1 MKHIFKS
8 KKAVGITS
16 LVLATSVVLGT
27 IAINRSKNGGVSI
40 GVPTV
45 NADGAYL
52 SYDSASLVNYSSVL
66 GRAIDFGIVT
76 NRLEQRNHMETTYA
90 TNDFYNQKND
100 NCDVD
105 LAGDAPAQFIIASI
119 SGGKAR
125 FGYTYGAKNG
135 YQTAPSMQFVIDT
148 TPDLAT
154 SDSFTYD
161 AGSFKGE
168 ALYRTFSET
177 ELNQNVNSM
186 IAHFKD
192 ESDKMLQHAAFNG
205 DDVAD
210 FSTGKAVL
218 DFTDACYKDCTLYV
232 NVEPGSRLERA
243 IQQTEDLHIIK
254 DPSTVIVFNIK
265 NTDSIKL
272 AKYLVTS
279 DGKEMDTYTDHSGND
294 TQKNKDIDALITRK
308 IIWNIPYA
316 KTVSYDTTAGL
327 FLVPNPDT
335 VGTVTTSSAGWIAAA
350 GTTVVK
356 GGEFHYIFHDRTE
369 DANTPDTSFMHF
381 AMRKAFV
388 EEGTP
393 ADQIKNN
400 ELTNIHVGAG
410 EYTFSIKE
418 TDSNYVPLTT
428 AGAFTDEKSTDAY
441 GKVEF
446 DSISETVRDVD
457 PYNGKH
463 RYFVITEN
471 SMANGVDGH
480 ISKSNG
486 EIRIDVLVT
495 NVNGIIHYQVSSWK
509 YADSADLSDSG
520 IIARNSNV
528 DMSGTEFSLGGFYNY
543 YELKYA
549 KMSVT
554 KNVDVTGT
562 DDFPADQK
570 FKFALK
576 IDGKYVQNEQGEL
589 GLTPHYFEVTRNQKI
604 DFSHLIPGTYTIEE
618 DPDDIQGFT
627 FLSKEVKVGSSTM
640 ANDQVVLGD
649 DDDVEATLVNKYQKV
664 DIDGKFSLNIK
675 KNVDVHFPPGLP
687 RNMSDFEG
695 KEFRFTVKK
704 GDQYVQDKNGTL
716 GYQEHVFTINY
727 DTSAHG
733 PNATENMFTI
743 YGLDPNATYT
753 VTEIR
758 DKNYT
763 GDNAYVTMPG
773 YTYTSNANET
783 AKNVT
788 LDQDGKKV
796 DIINKY
802 DVQKGKLTVN
812 KSFTLTNDNNE
823 NGSGT
828 VDTTKL
834 TNLDNLK
841 FTILGPLGYT
851 KTLTYADITAGRNV
865 LNDVPAG
872 KYTIIEE
879 NASETSGGNYTF
891 VRYTYAGSNGS
902 NIVADGENK
911 TITVYNQ
918 YRENYST
925 TEKGNISIE
934 KNMDGTSAP
943 NGMVF
948 NFTIKNDLGEYCRFD
963 ANGNFVEFT
972 STKSYA
978 ALTFNGNPYYAQ
990 TTFRGIP
997 AGTYTVEEEP
1007 TQAQQELDGM
1017 NLKVEYMI
1025 SGANTQTLKLGA
1037 YETKQVQV
1045 KNYYREYML
1054 EVEKLVTGD
1063 IPYDYSQYDMEYSF
1077 VIKKGTQY
1085 VQSNGGLNGQEYV
1098 FKIKPNQKMQIP
1110 ISDPGDYQV
1119 IETTTEP
1126 ENSLFILTTTY
1137 STVDGEF
1144 TVDQTNKTGSVVI
1157 HNEYTYKN
1165 KGSLVVKK
1173 EVADP
1178 TNHAPSGT
1186 EFTVGVKINHTASF
1200 DVLFPDG
1207 TTQRVAFEKGVVK
1220 EFTLKD
1226 GESIEILGLY
1236 AGTEYEITESSIP
1249 TGFSLDGIVYG
1260 NTDKKITKDTQ
1271 DLVTVN
1277 NTYDYQEYFSLSV
1290 EKNWNDANNQDGKR
1304 PASVTVEL
1312 TQDGIVID
1320 TVTLSESNN
1329 WKYTASNLPKYNGSA
1344 EYVYEWK
1351 EAAVA
1356 NYTTTYSPTAPVADG
1371 TTTITNSYTPETT
1384 SATVKKDWADFNNA
1398 AGKRPTE
1405 LVMTLSNGQT
1415 VTLNEGNN
1423 WEATITGL
1431 PKYANGVLIDYT
1443 WTEAA
1448 MLSGYSQ
1455 TDYKQTSSATGTYT
1469 TITNKY
1475 DISSEKTTMKVTK
1488 IWNDANNQDGL
1499 RPENLTVI
1507 LRKNNTDF
1515 MTVTL
1520 NESNNWSA
1528 TLDTLAKFDDQGA
1541 LITYEWVE
1549 PAVTGYTSVSSGTVA
1564 DRVFTN
1570 THAPEKISLS
1580 VEKDWDDNNNQDGIR
1595 PASITVNLKNG
1606 STVVATL
1613 TLDDSNNWKGSVQN
1627 LDKYAAGK
1635 EITYEWEEVSV
1646 TGYTTTTTSETNG
1659 VTTITNK
1666 HVPETTSVSV
1676 TKNWNDSNDQDGI
1689 RPASINVV
1697 LKKDGQPYNTIE
1709 LNEGNSWTY
1718 SRTDL
1723 PKYESG
1729 ALISYSW
1736 EEVSVSEYTSTKT
1749 GDVSS
1754 TTFTN
1759 THETQKVSLTV
1770 EKKWVDRDNML
1781 NTRPSSVEVTLYAD
1795 NNPIK
1800 TINLDASNFWKY
1812 TEADLPVNENGNPI
1826 TYRWEE
1832 TVPTGYSMSSSVDA
1846 TGLVT
1851 TITNTYDFTVE
1862 RTTAKVT
1869 KAWDDNNN
1877 QDGKRPTSVEVQLQQ
1892 NGNAYGN
1899 VITLYDSSNWTYTES
1914 DLPKYDV
1921 DGNEYVYTWEEVSV
1935 PTGYTLSDNTTTG
1948 TETTLT
1954 NSRAPETVDLKIT
1967 KKWVDADNKLSKR
1980 PDEITVNL
1988 LVDGTAARS
1997 VELKASENWTTE
2009 VTGLAKYSNGT
2020 EIVYTWEEVVPTGYT
2035 AAYTGN
2041 GTVDALITNS
2051 FDFAS
2056 VRTDATVIK
2065 VWDDNINQD
2074 GIRPTSLEVKLLAD
2088 GVDTGDRV
2096 VLEEATGW
2104 EDTIY
2109 DLAMYKAD
2117 GTKIVYS
2124 WEEVSVPTGYT
2135 ISSSSTIGD
2144 VTTITNTH
2152 KPEETSVKV
2161 IKDWADFNNK
2171 LGKRPGVVWVELLAD
2186 GTSFDYEA
2194 LDDSNSWTYEWT
2206 HLDKYDNGQLIVYE
2220 VVEPNVPLNY
2230 AASYDVNGNVTTIT
2244 NTVDT
2249 TVDKTSATVKKVWND
2264 SSNQDGK
2271 RPATLE
2277 VKLLADGVATGDSVI
2292 LSEANNWTDTIQ
2304 DLTKYNTNGDEIVYT
2319 WLEESVAGYTGSANT
2334 NGTDTTITNSYTT
2347 ETVSLKITK
2356 TWSDNNNVT
2365 GNRPTTVDVE
2375 LLVNGT
2381 PGRTVTLAE
2390 ADGWKT
2396 EVTGLAKYSN
2406 GTEIVYEWQEVVPAG
2421 YTASYAGNGTA
2432 DATITNSYDFS
2443 NEKTTAKVTKVWDD
2457 SNNNDG
2463 KRPATLD
2470 VQLLQDG
2477 NAYGAVVTLDEN
2489 SGWTFEKTDLPKY
2502 DADGNLYKYTWEEV
2516 SVPADYQMISN
2527 TTNGTETTITNAHK
2541 VELTSLS
2548 VKKTWV
2554 NTGSSSA
2561 QPTSVTVDL
2570 FNGTTKVG
2578 TVTLSDANNW
2588 EDKIEDLPV
2597 YENGSK
2603 ITYEWKEQVPA
2614 NYTDTYADNGSALT
2628 TITNTYDFSTERT
2641 TAKVTKV
2648 WDDSN
2653 NNDGKRPTELEVQLY
2668 QNGVACGSSVMLTSA
2683 SGWTYE
2689 KTDLPKY
2696 DASGNEYAYTWE
2708 EVSVPTDYNQI
2719 SNTTN
2724 GTETTIK
2731 NAHTV
2736 ETVDMKVTK
2745 AWSDFNNKF
2754 NKRPTSVSVNFLANN
2769 QVIYTFELSD
2779 ANNWTYEMNDLDVYF
2794 NGTKI
2799 VYEFQE
2805 DEPTDYNA
2813 TYTVNGNTT
2822 TITNTIDTSTERTT
2836 AKVTKVWNDSN
2847 NQDGKRPALLDVQLL
2862 QNGVAFGSSVT
2873 LNASDNW
2880 TYTATDLPKVDG
2892 NGNEYA
2898 YTWEEVSVPTGYT
2911 LADNTT
2917 NGSETTLTNSYV
2929 TETVS
2934 LKITKTWSDNNNV
2947 AGNRPATVDVKLLI
2961 NGTAG
2966 RTVTLTAAEGWTTEV
2981 TGLAKYSNG
2990 RLISYTWEEVAPSNY
3005 TPAYTGNGTADA
3017 TITNS
3022 YDFSSEKTTAKVTKV
3037 WTDSNNQDG
3046 KRPDTL
3052 DVQLLQNGNA
3062 YGNAVTLKATDN
3074 WTYEEAN
3081 LPKYDA
3087 TGTLYSYTWEEV
3099 TVPTGYTQ
3107 SGNTTSGTET
3117 TITNAHTVEKT
3128 TLSVTKTWVN
3138 TGNSSAQPASVDV
3151 DLYKGS
3157 SKIGTV
3163 TLDAS
3168 NNWTESIDNLPVN
3181 ENGAKITYEWKEQV
3195 PAGYKATYATSG
3207 TTTTITNT
3215 FDLSSEKT
3223 TAKVTKVWSD
3233 SNNQDGKRPSAVKVQ
3248 LMQGNSAYGNAITL
3262 DANNNWTY
3270 EETNLPKYDASG
3282 NAYTYTW
3289 DEVNVPAGYTKS
3301 ISTSG
3306 TETTITNS
3314 HTAET
3319 TAMTVKKNWVN
3330 TGNSGS
3336 QPTSVTV
3343 DLLNGSTKVGSV
3355 TLSAANNWE
3364 DKIEN
3369 LPVYAA
3375 GTKINYEW
3383 KEQVPANY
3391 TDTYSGNGTASTT
3404 ITNTYNFSNE
3414 KTTAKVLKVWDD
3426 DNNRDAI
3433 RPNELEVQLYQ
3444 DNVACGSSVMLTA
3457 ASGWTY
3463 EKTDLPKYDAS
3474 GNEYAYTWE
3483 EVTAPTGYTQKSNTT
3498 SGTVTTI
3505 TNAHT
3510 IETTKLTVKKA
3521 WVNTG
3526 SSSAQPTS
3534 VTVDLY
3540 TGSTKVGSVTLDDQ
3554 NNWTDSIDNLPVNEN
3569 GQPITYEWKEQV
3581 PANYTASSATSGST
3595 TTITNTF
3602 DISSEKTEATVKKVW
3617 DDSNN
3622 QDGKRPTEVTV
3633 RLLRNGTALGGDI
3646 LLNDANNW
3654 EYKAENLDKHDA
3666 SGNLYTYTWE
3676 EDAVSGYSASQS
3688 VSGTVTTI
3696 TNKHETEKKT
3706 LTVEKIWDD
3715 ANNVAG
3721 ARPADI
3727 VMTLSTGGSVTLSE
3741 QNGWTA
3747 SVSVPVYA
3755 NGVEIAYSWSE
3766 GTMPAGYS
3774 KESCVVNGNKTTFT
3788 NKFDLSTVKTSVT
3801 VEKVWDDNNDT
3812 AGARPT
3818 ELIVTLS
3825 DGTQTVDQATLN
3837 DANGWKYTSN
3847 DLAKYDASG
3856 NEITYTWSEG
3866 TMPAGYS
3873 LSGTSVNGDVTTFT
3887 NTYTAP
3893 VQVKGSLKIEKALGA
3908 DAPASAATKAY
3919 HFTVTCPDG
3928 STIPVEIVGASY
3940 VELNDLT
3947 LGDYKITEDE
3957 ADAKISGYDLSVLN
3971 NDAVVTLADAT
3982 QKSVTITN
3990 NYTQQATTP
3999 NPTTPNPS
4007 TTTPSGS
4014 KTIQDASSESSTE
4027 TEPSEQ
4033 PSETTTTPTPTK
4045 EIASVTIDDKPVKPE
4060 DFEKKPDGSIELKPE
4075 TIDELTLGV
4084 HRMKITYTD
4093 GSTITVEFEVVSSAT
4108 RPGGKTVV
4116 KTGDTGSDRTPVVAF
4131 LFIIVAAAALVI
4143 LRRRTKKEKENE
4155 I

>member
-1 MKHIFKS
+1 
-8 KKAVGITS
+8 
-16 LVLATSVVLGT
+16 
-27 IAINRSKNGGVSI
+27 
-40 GVPTV
+40 
-45 NADGAYL
+45 
-52 SYDSASLVNYSSVL
+52 
-66 GRAIDFGIVT
+66 
-76 NRLEQRNHMETTYA
+76 
-90 TNDFYNQKND
+90 
-100 NCDVD
+100 
-105 LAGDAPAQFIIASI
+105 
-119 SGGKAR
+119 
-125 FGYTYGAKNG
+125 
-135 YQTAPSMQFVIDT
+135 
-148 TPDLAT
+148 
-154 SDSFTYD
+154 
-161 AGSFKGE
+161 
-168 ALYRTFSET
+168 
-177 ELNQNVNSM
+177 M
-186 IAHFKD
+186 IQHFKD
-192 ESDKMLQHAAFNG
+192 ESDKMLQHVAFEG
-205 DDVAD
+205 DDVFDASTGAID
-210 FSTGKAVL
+210 FS
-218 DFTDACYKDCTLYV
+218 DECYKNTTLYI
-232 NVEPGSRLERA
+232 NVQPGSRLESA
-243 IQQTEDLHIIK
+243 IQATEGLNIIK
-254 DPSTVIVFNIK
+254 DPSTVVVFNIL
-265 NTDSIKL
+265 NTDYIKL
-272 AKYLVTS
+272 AKYKVTS
-279 DGKEMDTYTDHSGND
+279 DSMTMDTYTDHSGND
-294 TQKNKDIDALITRK
+294 TEKNKNIDKYITRK
-308 IIWNIPYA
+308 IIWNVPYA
-316 KTVSYDTTAGL
+316 KSVDYDTTAGL

-335 VGTVTTSSAGWIAAA
+335 TGTVTTSSAGWIAAA

-393 ADQIKNN
+393 AAQIKNN
-400 ELTNIHVGAG
+400 EIKNIHAG
-410 EYTFSIKE
+410 EGQYTFTIKE
-418 TDSNYVPLTT
+418 TDSNYQPLTVD
-428 AGAFTDEKSTDAY
+428 GAFTDVKSTDAN

-446 DSISETVRDVD
+446 KSISETVRDVD

-471 SMANGVDGH
+471 SMAAGVDSH
-480 ISKSNG
+480 ITKSNG

-509 YADSADLSDSG
+509 YADASDLSNSG
-520 IIARNSNV
+520 IIATNNGV

-543 YELKYA
+543 YNIEYA

-554 KNVDVTGT
+554 KNVDVTGNGT
-562 DDFPADQK
+562 FPSDEE
-570 FKFALK
+570 FEFALEK
-576 IDGKYVQNEQGEL
+576 DGAYVQDLNGTMGLEKKYFKIKNGE
-589 GLTPHYFEVTRNQKI
+589 TV
-604 DFSHLIPGTYTIEE
+604 DFDHLIPGTYTIEE
-618 DPDDIQGFT
+618 LTDDVRGFT
-627 FLSKEVKVGSSTM
+627 FLSKEVQVGGSVM
-640 ANDQVVLGD
+640 ASDKVVLGD
-649 DDDVEATLVNKYQKV
+649 NDDVDATLVNKFQTIDV
-664 DIDGKFSLNIK
+664 DGKFSLNIK
-675 KNVDVHFPPGLP
+675 KNVDVKFPAGMIKPGQQKDL
-687 RNMSDFEG
+687 SDFEG

-716 GYQEHVFTINY
+716 GSQEHVFTISY
-727 DTSAHG
+727 DTSAQG
-733 PNATENMFTI
+733 PGATENMFTI

-753 VTEIR
+753 VTEVR

-763 GDNAYVTMPG
+763 GDDAYVAMPG
-773 YTYTSNANET
+773 YTFTSRADET
-783 AKNVT
+783 TKNVT
-788 LDQDGKKV
+788 LDKDGKNV

-828 VDTTKL
+828 VDTRKL

-851 KTLTYADITAGRNV
+851 KTLTYEDITAGRNV
-865 LNDVPAG
+865 LDNVPAG

-879 NASETSGGNYTF
+879 NANATSGGNYTF

-902 NIVADGENK
+902 NSVADGENK

-925 TEKGNISIE
+925 TATGNISIE
-934 KNMDGTSAP
+934 KQMDGAVAP
-943 NGMVF
+943 NGTVF

-963 ANGNFVEFT
+963 ASGNFVEFT

-990 TTFRGIP
+990 TMFRGIP

-1007 TQAQQELDGM
+1007 TNAQKQINGK
-1017 NLKVEYMI
+1017 NLKIEYMI
-1025 SGANTQTLKLGA
+1025 SGANTQTLKLSA
-1037 YETKQVQV
+1037 YDTKQIQV

-1063 IPYDYSQYDMEYSF
+1063 IPYDYSQYDMQYEF
-1077 VIKKGTQY
+1077 VVKRGTQY
-1085 VQSNGGLNGQEYV
+1085 VQSNGGLSGQEYV
-1098 FKIKPNQKMQIP
+1098 FKIKPNQSMQIP
-1110 ISDPGDYQV
+1110 LAEPGNYQL
-1119 IETTTEP
+1119 IETTTES
-1126 ENSLFILTTTY
+1126 ENSLFTLTTTY

-1144 TVDQTNKTGSVVI
+1144 TVDQTNKTASVII
-1157 HNEYTYKN
+1157 HNDYTYKN

-1207 TTQRVAFEKGVVK
+1207 TTQRVAFEKDVVK

-1249 TGFSLDGIVYG
+1249 TGFSLNGIAYG
-1260 NTDKKITKDTQ
+1260 NTEQKIAKDTQ

-1290 EKNWNDANNQDGKR
+1290 EKNWNDSNNQDGKR
-1304 PASVTVEL
+1304 PASVDVVL
-1312 TQDGIVID
+1312 KQDGIVID
-1320 TVTLSESNN
+1320 SVTLDESNN

-1344 EYVYEWK
+1344 EYVYEW
-1351 EAAVA
+1351 EETAVA
-1356 NYTTTYSPTAPVADG
+1356 NYTTTYSPAAPVADG
-1371 TTTITNSYTPETT
+1371 TTTITNSYTTETT
-1384 SATVKKDWADFNNA
+1384 SATVKKDWKDFDNA

-1405 LVMTLSNGQT
+1405 IVMTLSDGQT
-1415 VTLNEGNN
+1415 VKLNAGNN

-1431 PKYANGVLIDYT
+1431 PKYANGVLITYS
-1443 WTEAA
+1443 WTEGSMPA
-1448 MLSGYSQ
+1448 GYTQ
-1455 TDYKQTSSATGTYT
+1455 TGYKQTSSATGTYT
-1469 TITNKY
+1469 TITNSY
-1475 DISSEKTTMKVTK
+1475 DITSEKTTMKVTK
-1488 IWNDANNQDGL
+1488 VWNDANNQDGL

-1520 NESNNWSA
+1520 NEGNNWSA

-1541 LITYEWVE
+1541 LIKYEWVE
-1549 PAVTGYTSVSSGTVA
+1549 PSVAGYTSEASGTAA

-1580 VEKDWDDNNNQDGIR
+1580 VEKIWDDNNNQDGIR
-1595 PASITVNLKNG
+1595 PASISVVLKNG
-1606 STVVATL
+1606 TTVVDTL
-1613 TLDDSNNWKGSVQN
+1613 TLEDSNDWKGSVTG
-1627 LDKYAAGK
+1627 LDKYAGGQVIA
-1635 EITYEWEEVSV
+1635 YEWEEVSV
-1646 TGYTTTTTSETNG
+1646 TGYTTSTTEASG
-1659 VTTITNK
+1659 LTTITNK

-1676 TKNWNDSNDQDGI
+1676 TKDWNDSNDQDGL
-1689 RPASINVV
+1689 RPIEINVV
-1697 LKKDGQPYNTIE
+1697 LKKDGADYDTIK
-1709 LNEGNSWTY
+1709 LNAGNSWTY

-1723 PKYESG
+1723 PKYENG
-1729 ALISYSW
+1729 ALIVYSW
-1736 EEVSVSEYTSTKT
+1736 EEVSVSEYTSAKT

-1781 NTRPSSVEVTLYAD
+1781 NTRPASVEVTLYA
-1795 NNPIK
+1795 NNVAKK
-1800 TINLDASNFWKY
+1800 TVTLNSGNSWKY
-1812 TEADLPVNENGNPI
+1812 TEDDLPVNEGGKPI

-1832 TVPTGYSMSSSVDA
+1832 TIPAGYSMSSAVDS

-1851 TITNTYDFTVE
+1851 TITNSYDFTVE

-1877 QDGKRPTSVEVQLQQ
+1877 QDGKRPTSVEVQLLQD
-1892 NGNAYGN
+1892 NVPYGQP
-1899 VITLYDSSNWTYTES
+1899 VTLTSTGLWTATET

-1921 DGNEYVYTWEEVSV
+1921 DGNEYKYTWEEVTA
-1935 PTGYTLSDNTTTG
+1935 PTGYTVSDNTTTG
-1948 TETTLT
+1948 TETTIT
-1954 NSRAPETVDLKIT
+1954 NTRAPETVDLKIT

-1980 PDEITVNL
+1980 PDKITVNL

-2035 AAYTGN
+2035 AAYTAN
-2041 GTVDALITNS
+2041 GTADATITNS
-2051 FDFAS
+2051 YNFTAEKTEAS
-2056 VRTDATVIK
+2056 VKKSWNDAN
-2065 VWDDNINQD
+2065 DQD
-2074 GIRPTSLEVKLLAD
+2074 GVRPAAVEVKLLAD
-2088 GVDTGDRV
+2088 GVATGDSV
-2096 VLEEATGW
+2096 TLDASNNW
-2104 EDTIY
+2104 EDKIENLT
-2109 DLAMYKAD
+2109 MYKAD
-2117 GTKIVYS
+2117 GTPIVYT
-2124 WEEVSVPTGYT
+2124 WEEEAVNGYT
-2135 ISSSSTIGD
+2135 PSVSKSGT

-2152 KPEETSVKV
+2152 ATEETSVKV
-2161 IKDWADFNNK
+2161 IKDWVDFNDK
-2171 LGKRPGVVWVELLAD
+2171 LSKRPASVTVDLLAD
-2186 GTSFDYEA
+2186 GQVIDTVTLESG
-2194 LDDSNSWTYEWT
+2194 NSWGYTWT
-2206 HLDKYDNGQLIVYE
+2206 QLDANKAGRKIVYT
-2220 VVEPNVPLNY
+2220 VEEQVPSGYN
-2230 AASYDVNGNVTTIT
+2230 AAYTNNGTEFTIT
-2244 NTVDT
+2244 NTIDT
-2249 TVDKTSATVKKVWND
+2249 TLDTTSATVTKVWDD
-2264 SSNQDGK
+2264 SNNQDGK

-2277 VKLLADGVATGDSVI
+2277 VKLLADGVATGEKVT
-2292 LSEANNWTDTIQ
+2292 LSEGNNWSDTITG
-2304 DLTKYNTNGDEIVYT
+2304 LAKFNANCDEIVYS
-2319 WLEESVAGYTGSANT
+2319 WLEEGVTGYTGVSQT
-2334 NGTDTTITNSYTT
+2334 NGTDTTITNSYKT

-2356 TWSDNNNVT
+2356 SWSDNNNVT
-2365 GNRPTTVDVE
+2365 GNRPATVDVK
-2375 LLVNGT
+2375 LLVDGVA
-2381 PGRTVTLAE
+2381 GRTVTLKAAE
-2390 ADGWKT
+2390 GWTT

-2406 GTEIVYEWQEVVPAG
+2406 GKEISYTWEEVVPAN
-2421 YTASYAGNGTA
+2421 YNVSYNGNGTA

-2443 NEKTTAKVTKVWDD
+2443 SEKTTAKVTKVWTD
-2457 SNNNDG
+2457 SNNQDG
-2463 KRPATLD
+2463 MRPDTLA
-2470 VQLLQDG
+2470 VQLLQDNRAYG
-2477 NAYGAVVTLDEN
+2477 NAVTLKATDN
-2489 SGWTFEKTDLPKY
+2489 WTYEEINLPKY
-2502 DADGNLYKYTWEEV
+2502 DASGKLYKYTWEEV
-2516 SVPADYQMISN
+2516 TVPTGYTQSGN
-2527 TTNGTETTITNAHK
+2527 TTSGTETTITNSHTAEK
-2541 VELTSLS
+2541 TSLS

-2561 QPTSVTVDL
+2561 QPTSVVVDL
-2570 FNGTTKVG
+2570 YVGSTKVG
-2578 TVTLSDANNW
+2578 SVTLSDANSW

-2597 YENGSK
+2597 YENGAK
-2603 ITYEWKEQVPA
+2603 ITYEWKEQVPS

-2648 WDDSN
+2648 WNDN
-2653 NNDGKRPTELEVQLY
+2653 NDNDGKRPAELEVQLL
-2668 QNGVACGSSVMLTSA
+2668 QDGVACGSSVMLTSA
-2683 SGWTYE
+2683 SGWTYT

-2696 DASGNEYAYTWE
+2696 DASGKEYKYTWE
-2708 EVSVPTDYNQI
+2708 EIGLPSDYTQS
-2719 SNTTN
+2719 SNVTN
-2724 GTETTIK
+2724 GTETKIT
-2731 NAHTV
+2731 NSHAT
-2736 ETVDMKVTK
+2736 EMVDLKVTK

-2754 NKRPTSVSVNFLANN
+2754 GKRPASVTVNFLADG
-2769 QVIYTFELSD
+2769 QVIDTIELSD
-2779 ANNWTYEMNDLDVYF
+2779 ANNWTYDYFGLYVYS
-2794 NGTKI
+2794 NGNKI
-2799 VYEFQE
+2799 VYEFE
-2805 DEPTDYNA
+2805 EVEPTDYNA
-2813 TYTVNGNTT
+2813 TYAVSGNTT

-2836 AKVTKVWNDSN
+2836 AKVTKVWRDSN
-2847 NQDGKRPALLDVQLL
+2847 DQDGKRPAELEVQLL
-2862 QNGVAFGSSVT
+2862 QNGVACGSSVMLT
-2873 LNASDNW
+2873 AASGW
-2880 TYTATDLPKVDG
+2880 TYTKTDLPKVDA
-2892 NGNEYA
+2892 NGDEYK
-2898 YTWEEVSVPTGYT
+2898 YTWKEVTVPTGYT

-2917 NGSETTLTNSYV
+2917 SGTDTTITNSYT

-2947 AGNRPATVDVKLLI
+2947 TGNRPATVDVKLLV
-2961 NGTAG
+2961 NGVAG
-2966 RTVTLTAAEGWTTEV
+2966 RTVTLKATEGWTTEV

-2990 RLISYTWEEVAPSNY
+2990 AEISYTWEEVAPSNY

-3046 KRPDTL
+3046 KRPATL

-3128 TLSVTKTWVN
+3128 SLSVTKAWVN
-3138 TGNSSAQPASVDV
+3138 TGNSSAQPTSVDV
-3151 DLYKGS
+3151 DLYKGTS
-3157 SKIGTV
+3157 MIGTV

-3168 NNWTESIDNLPVN
+3168 NNWTESLDDLPVY
-3181 ENGAKITYEWKEQV
+3181 ENGAKITYEWKEHV
-3195 PAGYKATYATSG
+3195 PAGYAATYATSG
-3207 TTTTITNT
+3207 TATTITNT
-3215 FDLSSEKT
+3215 YDLSSEKT

-3282 NAYTYTW
+3282 NAYAYTW

-3375 GTKINYEW
+3375 GTKITYEW

-3414 KTTAKVLKVWDD
+3414 KTTAKVTKVWDD
-3426 DNNRDAI
+3426 DNNRDAV
-3433 RPNELEVQLYQ
+3433 RPTELEVQLLQ
-3444 DNVACGSSVMLTA
+3444 NNVACGSSVMLTA

-3474 GNEYAYTWE
+3474 GKPYSYTWE
-3483 EVTAPTGYTQKSNTT
+3483 EVAEPTGYKQKSNTT

-3510 IETTKLTVKKA
+3510 IAKTSVTVKKV
-3521 WVNTG
+3521 WDNTG

-3534 VTVDLY
+3534 VVVDLY
-3540 TGSTKVGSVTLDDQ
+3540 NGSIKVGSVTLDDQ

-3602 DISSEKTEATVKKVW
+3602 DISSEKTEATVKKAW
-3617 DDSNN
+3617 DDANN

-3646 LLNDANNW
+3646 LLNDANGW

-3676 EDAVSGYSASQS
+3676 EDAVTGYSASQS

-3893 VQVKGSLKIEKALGA
+3893 VQVKGNLKIEKVLGA
-3908 DAPASAATKAY
+3908 NAPASAATKTY

-3928 STIPVEIVGASY
+3928 STLPVEITGASY
-3940 VELNDLT
+3940 AELKDLA

-3957 ADAKISGYDLSVLN
+3957 ADAKIGGYDLSILN

-3990 NYTQQATTP
+3990 NYTQQQTTPDPTTP
-3999 NPTTPNPS
+3999 NPTT
-4007 TTTPSGS
+4007 TTPTGS
-4014 KTIQDASSESSTE
+4014 KTIQDASSESETE

-4060 DFEKKPDGSIELKPE
+4060 DFEKKPDGSIELKPS

-4143 LRRRTKKEKENE
+4143 LRRRTKKEKQNE

>member
-125 FGYTYGAKNG
+125 FGYTYGAKND

-148 TPDLAT
+148 TPDLAS

-168 ALYRTFSET
+168 ALYRTFSEP
-177 ELNQNVNSM
+177 ELNSNVNGM
-186 IAHFKD
+186 IQHFKD
-192 ESDKMLQHAAFNG
+192 ESDKMLRHVAFDG
-205 DDVAD
+205 DDVFDASTGAID
-210 FSTGKAVL
+210 FS
-218 DFTDACYKDCTLYV
+218 DECYKNTTLYI
-232 NVEPGSRLERA
+232 NVKPGSRLESA
-243 IQQTEDLHIIK
+243 IQTTEGLNIIK
-254 DPSTVIVFNIK
+254 DPSTVVVFNIL
-265 NTDSIKL
+265 NTDYIKL
-272 AKYLVTS
+272 AKYKVTS
-279 DGKEMDTYTDHSGND
+279 DGMTMDTYTDHSGND
-294 TQKNKDIDALITRK
+294 TEKNKNIDKYITQK
-308 IIWNIPYA
+308 IIWNVPYA
-316 KTVSYDTTAGL
+316 KSVDYDTTAGL

-418 TDSNYVPLTT
+418 TDSNYVPLTES
-428 AGAFTDEKSTDAY
+428 GAYTDEKSTDAY

-446 DSISETVRDVD
+446 KSISETVRDVD

-471 SMANGVDGH
+471 PMAAGVDNH

-509 YADSADLSDSG
+509 YADGNNLTDSG
-520 IIARNSNV
+520 IIATNDKI
-528 DMSGTEFSLGGFYNY
+528 DMSGTEFSLGGFYNFY
-543 YELKYA
+543 NLKYA

-554 KNVDVTGT
+554 KNVNVTGT

-570 FKFALK
+570 FKFALN

-589 GLTPHYFEVTRNQKI
+589 GLTPHYFEVTRDQKI
-604 DFSHLIPGTYTIEE
+604 DFDHLIPGTYTIEE

-627 FLSKEVKVGSSTM
+627 FLSKEVVVGSSTM
-640 ANDQVVLGD
+640 TNDQVVLGD
-649 DDDVEATLVNKYQKV
+649 DDNVDATLVNKYQKV
-664 DIDGKFSLNIK
+664 DIDGKISLKIK
-675 KNVDVHFPPGLP
+675 KNVDVKFPDGMIKPGQQKDL
-687 RNMSDFEG
+687 SDFEG

-716 GYQEHVFTINY
+716 GSQEHVFTINY

-733 PNATENMFTI
+733 PEAPENMITI
-743 YGLDPNATYT
+743 YGLDKNATYT

-758 DKNYT
+758 DKNHT
-763 GDNAYVTMPG
+763 GDDAYVTMPG
-773 YTYTSNANET
+773 YTYTSNANDT
-783 AKNVT
+783 TKTFT
-788 LDQDGKKV
+788 LKDNGQKV
-796 DIINKY
+796 DILNKY

-812 KSFTLTNDNNE
+812 KSFTLTNDNNA

-828 VDTTKL
+828 VDTTQL
-834 TNLDNLK
+834 ANLNNLK
-841 FTILGPLGYT
+841 FTIQGPLGYT
-851 KTLTYADITAGRNV
+851 KTLTYEDITAGRNV
-865 LNDVPAG
+865 LDNVPAG

-891 VRYTYAGSNGS
+891 VRYTYVAADGTTS
-902 NIVADGENK
+902 VADGENK

-925 TEKGNISIE
+925 TDKGNISIE
-934 KNMDGTSAP
+934 KNMDGAVAP
-943 NGMVF
+943 AGSVF
-948 NFTIKNDLGEYCRFD
+948 NFTIKNSLGEYCEFD
-963 ANGNFVEFT
+963 AEGNFVGFT
-972 STKSYA
+972 MTKTYA
-978 ALTFNGNPYYAQ
+978 SLTF
-990 TTFRGIP
+990 P
-997 AGTYTVEEEP
+997 AGSGYYSSREFKNIPTGSYTVEEEP
-1007 TQAQQELDGM
+1007 TDEQKTLEGK

-1025 SGANTQTLKLGA
+1025 GGSNTQSLRLGA

-1144 TVDQTNKTGSVVI
+1144 TVDQTNKTASVVI

-1178 TNHAPSGT
+1178 TNHAPAGT

-1249 TGFSLDGIVYG
+1249 AGFSFGGIAYG
-1260 NTDKKITKDTQ
+1260 NTEQKITKDTQ

-1290 EKNWNDANNQDGKR
+1290 EKDWDDANNQDGKR
-1304 PASVTVEL
+1304 PAEVVVRL
-1312 TQDGIVID
+1312 TQDGTVID

-1329 WKYTASNLPKYNGSA
+1329 WKYTASNLPKYNGST
-1344 EYVYEWK
+1344 EHVYKWE
-1351 EAAVA
+1351 EDAVA
-1356 NYTTTYSPTAPVADG
+1356 NYTTTYSPVAPVADG
-1371 TTTITNSYTPETT
+1371 TTTITNSYTTETT
-1384 SATVKKDWADFNNA
+1384 SATIKKDWKDFNNA
-1398 AGKRPTE
+1398 AGKRPQE
-1405 LVMTLSNGQT
+1405 IEMTLSNGQT
-1415 VTLNEGNN
+1415 VTLNESNN
-1423 WEATITGL
+1423 WEQTITGL
-1431 PKYANGVLIDYT
+1431 PKYANGVLITYS
-1443 WTEAA
+1443 WSEESMPA
-1448 MLSGYSQ
+1448 GYSQ

-1469 TITNKY
+1469 TITNSY
-1475 DISSEKTTMKVTK
+1475 DITIEKTTMKVTK
-1488 IWNDANNQDGL
+1488 IWDDANNQDGL
-1499 RPENLTVI
+1499 RPENLSVT
-1507 LRKNNTDF
+1507 LRKNNSDF

-1580 VEKDWDDNNNQDGIR
+1580 VEKVWVDNNDQDGFR
-1595 PASITVNLKNG
+1595 PTDITVNLMKG
-1606 STVVATL
+1606 STVVKTVTL
-1613 TLDDSNNWKGSVQN
+1613 NDANNWKDSVAD
-1627 LDKYAAGK
+1627 LDKYEGGN
-1635 EITYEWEEVSV
+1635 EIAYTWEEVSV
-1646 TGYTTTTTSETNG
+1646 PEYTTSTTEENG

-1689 RPASINVV
+1689 RPTSINVV

-1723 PKYESG
+1723 PKYENG

-1795 NNPIK
+1795 NVAKK
-1800 TINLDASNFWKY
+1800 TVTLDSGNSWKY
-1812 TEADLPVNENGNPI
+1812 TEADLPVNENGSPI

-1832 TVPTGYSMSSSVDA
+1832 TVPTGYSMSSSVDS

-1877 QDGKRPTSVEVQLQQ
+1877 QDGKRPASVEVQLQQ

-1948 TETTLT
+1948 TETTLK

-2051 FDFAS
+2051 YDFTAVKTEAS
-2056 VRTDATVIK
+2056 VKKSWNDA
-2065 VWDDNINQD
+2065 NNQD
-2074 GIRPTSLEVKLLAD
+2074 GVRPASVEVKLLAD
-2088 GVDTGDRV
+2088 GVATGDSV
-2096 VLEEATGW
+2096 TLDASNNW
-2104 EDTIY
+2104 EDKIE
-2109 DLAMYKAD
+2109 DLTMYKAD
-2117 GTKIVYS
+2117 GTPIVYT
-2124 WEEVSVPTGYT
+2124 WEEEAVNGYT
-2135 ISSSSTIGD
+2135 PSVSKSGT

-2152 KPEETSVKV
+2152 ATEETSVKV
-2161 IKDWADFNNK
+2161 IKDWADFNDK
-2171 LGKRPGVVWVELLAD
+2171 LGKRTSFVSVDLLAD
-2186 GTSFDYEA
+2186 GSVIDTIT
-2194 LDDSNSWTYEWT
+2194 LDSSNSWTYEWT
-2206 HLDKYDNGQLIVYE
+2206 RLDAKQSGNDIAYT
-2220 VVEPNVPLNY
+2220 VEERVPSGYNATY
-2230 AASYDVNGNVTTIT
+2230 SVNGTEITIT
-2244 NTVDT
+2244 NAIDT
-2249 TVDKTSATVKKVWND
+2249 TVDKTSATVTKVWDD

-2292 LSEANNWTDTIQ
+2292 LSEANNWTDTIP

-2319 WLEESVAGYTGSANT
+2319 WLEQSVAGYTGSANT

-2356 TWSDNNNVT
+2356 TWSDNNDVT

-2406 GTEIVYEWQEVVPAG
+2406 GTEIVYEWREVVPAG
-2421 YTASYAGNGTA
+2421 YTASYTGNGTA

-2443 NEKTTAKVTKVWDD
+2443 AEKTTAKVTKVWDD

-2527 TTNGTETTITNAHK
+2527 TTIGTETTITNAHK
-2541 VELTSLS
+2541 VDLTSLS

-2561 QPTSVTVDL
+2561 QPQSVVVEL
-2570 FNGTTKVG
+2570 YVGTTKVG
-2578 TVTLSDANNW
+2578 EVTLNDANGW
-2588 EDKIEDLPV
+2588 EDKIDNLPV
-2597 YENGSK
+2597 YENGTK
-2603 ITYEWKEQVPA
+2603 IVYEWKEQVPT
-2614 NYTDTYADNGSALT
+2614 NYTDTYTDNGSALT

-2648 WDDSN
+2648 WSDSN
-2653 NNDGKRPTELEVQLY
+2653 DQDGKRPTEVEVQLL
-2668 QNGVACGSSVMLTSA
+2668 QNGVACGSSVMLEAA

-2708 EVSVPTDYNQI
+2708 EVSLSSDYTQS
-2719 SNTTN
+2719 SNVTN
-2724 GTETTIK
+2724 GTETKIT
-2731 NAHTV
+2731 NAHTP
-2736 ETVDMKVTK
+2736 ETADLKVTK
-2745 AWSDFNNKF
+2745 VWNDFNNKF
-2754 NKRPTSVSVNFLANN
+2754 NKRPTSVKVNFLINN
-2769 QVIYTFELSD
+2769 QVAGTIELSD
-2779 ANNWTYEMNDLDVYF
+2779 LNNWSYEYTDLNVYE

-2799 VYEFQE
+2799 VYEFAE
-2805 DEPTDYNA
+2805 VEPTDYNA
-2813 TYTVNGNTT
+2813 TYTVSGNVT

-2836 AKVTKVWNDSN
+2836 AKVTKVWNDGN
-2847 NQDGKRPALLDVQLL
+2847 NQDGKRPALLDVQLM
-2862 QNGVAFGSSVT
+2862 QNGVAFGSAVT
-2873 LNASDNW
+2873 LNASGNW

-2892 NGNEYA
+2892 NGNEYT
-2898 YTWEEVSVPTGYT
+2898 YTWEEVAVPTGYT
-2911 LADNTT
+2911 LAGNTT
-2917 NGSETTLTNSYV
+2917 SGTDTTITNAYT

-2947 AGNRPATVDVKLLI
+2947 TGNRPASVDVNLLV
-2961 NGTAG
+2961 NGTSG

-3037 WTDSNNQDG
+3037 WNDSNNQDG

-3138 TGNSSAQPASVDV
+3138 TGNSSAQPTSVDV
-3151 DLYKGS
+3151 DLYKGAS
-3157 SKIGTV
+3157 MIGTV

-3168 NNWTESIDNLPVN
+3168 NNWTESLDDLPVY
-3181 ENGAKITYEWKEQV
+3181 ENGAKITYEWKEHV
-3195 PAGYKATYATSG
+3195 PAGYAATYATSG
-3207 TTTTITNT
+3207 TATTITNT
-3215 FDLSSEKT
+3215 YDLSSEKT

-3375 GTKINYEW
+3375 GTKITYEW

-3474 GNEYAYTWE
+3474 GNEYAYTWK
-3483 EVTAPTGYTQKSNTT
+3483 EVTVPTGYTEKSNTT

-3505 TNAHT
+3505 TNAYAIAKT
-3510 IETTKLTVKKA
+3510 SVTVKKV
-3521 WVNTG
+3521 WDNTG
-3526 SSSAQPTS
+3526 NSGSQPTS
-3534 VTVDLY
+3534 VVVDLY
-3540 TGSTKVGSVTLDDQ
+3540 NGSIKVGSVTLDDQ

-3602 DISSEKTEATVKKVW
+3602 DISSEKTEATVKKDW

-3646 LLNDANNW
+3646 LLNDANGW
-3654 EYKAENLDKHDA
+3654 EYKVENLDKHDA

-3676 EDAVSGYSASQS
+3676 EDAVAGYSASQS

-3747 SVSVPVYA
+3747 SVNVPVYA
-3755 NGVEIAYSWSE
+3755 NGAEIAYSWSE

-3801 VEKVWDDNNDT
+3801 VEKIWDDNNDA

-3818 ELIVTLS
+3818 ELIVILS

-3866 TMPAGYS
+3866 TMPAGYA
-3873 LSGTSVNGDVTTFT
+3873 LSDVSVNGADTKLT

-3893 VQVKGSLKIEKALGA
+3893 VQVKGSLRIEKALGA

-3919 HFTVTCPDG
+3919 HFTVACPDG

-3940 VELNDLT
+3940 VELNDLA

-3971 NDAVVTLADAT
+3971 NDAVVTLTDAT
-3982 QKSVTITN
+3982 QKTVTITN
-3990 NYTQQATTP
+3990 NYTQQSTTP

-4014 KTIQDASSESSTE
+4014 KTIQDASSETVPG

-4045 EIASVTIDDKPVKPE
+4045 EIDSITIDDKPVKPE

-4093 GSTITVEFEVVSSAT
+4093 GSTITIEFEVISSAT

-4143 LRRRTKKEKENE
+4143 LRRRTKKENQNE